1 MLAIDD
7 SRGATSTTPKKT
19 PSTNIAKLSH
29 PFERQS
35 WTLPCDHPQISRRI
49 PKGNSSNILNIPSPP
64 KEPKTNA
71 ALMNRTQYSKD
82 VLGGWFMRDA
92 PALVLIFLSLFKPL
106 QGEPFMAVYEWFRGA
121 RLQSEH

>member
-1 MLAIDD
+1 MDV
-7 SRGATSTTPKKT
+7 TNVTT
-19 PSTNIAKLSH
+19 
-29 PFERQS
+29 
-35 WTLPCDHPQISRRI
+35 PQISRRI

-92 PALVLIFLSLFKPL
+92 PALVLIFLSLFKP
-106 QGEPFMAVYEWFRGA
+106 FRVSLSWLYMSGFEAIGCNPNIKTEKDA
-121 RLQSEH
+121 R